1 MIHVSRQSRRDL
13 ELAAVGAVRGWQT
26 DQDIFDEAAA
36 AYAGINR
43 TDFRCLDILDRG
55 GPMTAG
61 QLATASRLTSGA
73 ITAVLDRLE
82 EADLVR
88 RVRDT
93 ADRRRVMVEV
103 VPDLLQRSM
112 PIYGPIIADGARD
125 MATYTDEELAVIV
138 DFLNRSRAMLER
150 HTTRVLA
157 MLAERDRAGAGSGSS
172 AGPD

>member
-1 MIHVSRQSRRDL
+1 MSRQSRAEL
-13 ELAAVGAVRGWQT
+13 ERAGIEAIRGWQT

-36 AYAGINR
+36 AYVGINR

-61 QLATASRLTSGA
+61 QLATMSRLTSGA

-82 EADLVR
+82 QADLVR

-112 PIYGPIIADGARD
+112 PIYGPIIADGARE
-125 MATYTDEELAVIV
+125 MATYTDEQLALIV
-138 DFLNRSRAMLER
+138 DFMNRSRAMLER

-157 MLAERDRAGAGSGSS
+157 MLAEREQAS
-172 AGPD
+172 A